1 MSKKPIIG
9 GIILAAII
17 GVVFVGAQIN
27 PDNPENEKSPNLEVW
42 SIRMAGSEWT
52 NSCDTYT
59 SYDESNLELWGKCS
73 VTELNDDSQ
82 THRAWLKHSTKDV
95 PYLEEGIYKFGFV
108 PMGDSPDKIRIS
120 IETPFVERLDPS
132 ESWRVLFS
140 EEFILKGT
148 LVDTGISK
156 YYTWEYVDQ
165 HGLSAEEY
173 DVYIPEGSWE
183 ISITRTGNLEG
194 SVTISLSR

>member
-17 GVVFVGAQIN
+17 VVVFVGAQIN
-27 PDNPENEKSPNLEVW
+27 PDNPENEKSSDSEVW
-42 SIRMAGSEWT
+42 SIRMASPEWHDRKTVRT
-52 NSCDTYT
+52 NLP
-59 SYDESNLELWGKCS
+59 N
-73 VTELNDDSQ
+73 
-82 THRAWLKHSTKDV
+82 
-95 PYLEEGIYKFGFV
+95 LEEGTYKLGFV
-108 PMGDSPDKIRIS
+108 PMGDSPSKIRIDIKVRS
-120 IETPFVERLDPS
+120 AGSDFAGTTWTPM
-132 ESWRVLFS
+132 FS

-173 DVYIPEGSWE
+173 DVYIPEGGWE

-194 SVTISLSR
+194 SVTISLLR